1 MISAGLASSVTA
13 RASKRASM
21 STGKRTEVIGVRPR
35 AGETSS
41 AHTRSSSR
49 LPLTVPVYGRMG
61 AWVRVIGHQIA
72 PKSSAI
78 WSRRLATS
86 SQ

>member
-1 MISAGLASSVTA
+1 VISAGLASSVTA

-49 LPLTVPVYGRMG
+49 LPLTVPVYICPW
-61 AWVRVIGHQIA
+61 A
-72 PKSSAI
+72 KSKV
-78 WSRRLATS
+78 
-86 SQ
+86 